1 MYRAGGDDGVVVGEL
16 PFEETCRERAAGHR
30 EAGIAPVEADG
41 HFACFLRED
50 PAGQELCDTSGEA
63 EGCRL
68 TALDVGVGVAHEDA
82 AVGGYRDELLGE
94 EVEIDPCHDG
104 ACVVIA
110 GSVEGALEALQQ
122 ALSGHDDGASFVKLD
137 ALRIDVRRGRE
148 EAVVPV
154 AIGDGSLPAFAI
166 DVDLDRLVGELL
178 DSVEDDVASYGE
190 GAIFPEVVD
199 FESAGQAVAL
209 VCGGEGK
216 YVALKL
222 EEDVFEYGDC
232 CYTFLIDDLG
242 YSLELQEQVVAG
254 DSKFHAVR
262 M

>member
-1 MYRAGGDDGVVVGEL
+1 M
-16 PFEETCRERAAGHR
+16 
-30 EAGIAPVEADG
+30 
-41 HFACFLRED
+41 
-50 PAGQELCDTSGEA
+50 
-63 EGCRL
+63 
-68 TALDVGVGVAHEDA
+68 
-82 AVGGYRDELLGE
+82 
-94 EVEIDPCHDG
+94 
-104 ACVVIA
+104 
-110 GSVEGALEALQQ
+110 
-122 ALSGHDDGASFVKLD
+122 
-137 ALRIDVRRGRE
+137 
-148 EAVVPV
+148 PV

-166 DVDLDRLVGELL
+166 DVDLDGLVGEFL

>member
-1 MYRAGGDDGVVVGEL
+1 M
-16 PFEETCRERAAGHR
+16 
-30 EAGIAPVEADG
+30 
-41 HFACFLRED
+41 
-50 PAGQELCDTSGEA
+50 
-63 EGCRL
+63 
-68 TALDVGVGVAHEDA
+68 
-82 AVGGYRDELLGE
+82 
-94 EVEIDPCHDG
+94 
-104 ACVVIA
+104 
-110 GSVEGALEALQQ
+110 
-122 ALSGHDDGASFVKLD
+122 
-137 ALRIDVRRGRE
+137 
-148 EAVVPV
+148 PV

-190 GAIFPEVVD
+190 GAIFPEVID

-242 YSLELQEQVVAG
+242 YSLELQE
-254 DSKFHAVR
+254 
-262 M
+262 